1 MAPPSYDAIVFD
13 LDGTLI
19 GEDGG
24 VRPRVADAIRDLIA
38 RDVPVAIATGRS
50 ELGTA
55 AVAAEL
61 GIALPCVVYNGAGL
75 WCPQT
80 DKLLEERLLAD
91 AAVERVLAFA
101 AEHELPTVAM
111 QSHRKFAS
119 QPRDDDEADTYRGLE
134 RTSFVDR
141 SALPTE
147 YLIRITLYSR
157 EHPDSRA
164 FARDVDAAIGRPVYL
179 TDFPLNWLATHRSN
193 PFLVVDVQPPCR
205 GKGEALRYLAEERG
219 IAPERVVA
227 VGDATNDIPM
237 FERAGLAVAM
247 GEAMEEAAAAADRVV
262 GSCNSDTLADLI
274 DELF

>member
-1 MAPPSYDAIVFD
+1 MPGPTYDAIVFD

-19 GEDGG
+19 GEDGK
-24 VRPRVADAIRDLIA
+24 VRPRVVAAIRGLVD
-38 RDVPVAIATGRS
+38 RGVPVAIATGRS

-55 AVAAEL
+55 AVAREL
-61 GIALPCVVYNGAGL
+61 GVELPCIVYNGAGL
-75 WCPQT
+75 WCPRT
-80 DKLLEERLLAD
+80 DKLLEERLLSD
-91 AAVERVLAFA
+91 GAVERVLGFA
-101 AEHELPTVAM
+101 GEHDLPTVVM

-119 QPRDDDEADTYRGLE
+119 QPQADWAADAYRGLE
-134 RTSFVDR
+134 GTTVLERPE
-141 SALPTE
+141 LPDE

-157 EHPDSRA
+157 NHPDSTA
-164 FARDVDAAIGRPVYL
+164 FARDVDRAIGRPVYL

-193 PFLVVDVQPPCR
+193 PCQVVDVQPPCR
-205 GKGEALRYLAEERG
+205 GKGEAIRFLAEEHG

-262 GSCNSDTLADLI
+262 GSCNSDTLAELI